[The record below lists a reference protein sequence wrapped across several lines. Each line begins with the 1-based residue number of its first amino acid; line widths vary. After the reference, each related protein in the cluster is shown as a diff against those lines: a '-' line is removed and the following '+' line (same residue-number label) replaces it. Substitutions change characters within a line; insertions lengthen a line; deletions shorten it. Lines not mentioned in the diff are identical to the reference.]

1 MKLAIFDLDET
12 LIAGDSATLWLEFL
26 AKRGLVSDALL
37 AEERRLMEDYYAGT
51 LDMNAYMALTLAPLE
66 GQRPEEVV
74 PLVTEFIRQHI
85 APIVYPQA
93 RERLDWHRTQG
104 HRCLVISAT
113 GEHLVRPIAQY
124 LGVAD
129 AIGVQTDI
137 VNGHYSGRPTGIF
150 SFQHGKVVRLGHWLQ
165 EQGLEHGFC
174 YGYSDSHNDLALLE
188 YVDKAAVINGDETLN
203 ALAAERGWQ
212 QLNWT
217 LERQP

>member
-12 LIAGDSATLWLEFL
+12 LIAGDSATLWLNFL
-26 AKRGLVSDALL
+26 AGRGLVSDALL
-37 AEERRLMEDYYAGT
+37 AEEQRLMEDYYAGT

-66 GQRPEEVV
+66 GRCPEEVA
-74 PLVTEFIRQHI
+74 PLVTEFISQHI

-104 HRCLVISAT
+104 HRCLIISAT

-137 VNGHYSGRPTGIF
+137 TNGRYSGRPTGIF
-150 SFQHGKVVRLGHWLQ
+150 SFQQGKVVRLGHWLR
-165 EQGLEHGFC
+165 EHNVEPDFC

-188 YVDKAAVINGDETLN
+188 YVDKAVVINGDETLN

-212 QLNWT
+212 RLNWAGSA
-217 LERQP
+217 